1 MPSPLS
7 FQSSEEFRKKLIVRN
22 LQPYKVNGL
31 YNSNGFRPSSE
42 IVLRDEGVYDS
53 PDDLIGTDLFAQSLY
68 PLNAYGA
75 EGGYRVVNNVTG
87 LNNTK
92 SNLGEY
98 DYQDA
103 TLPESSLPYQN
114 QIPTKNKYSSDQ
126 YLLTELDYIQ
136 LKPEFETYWSPI
148 SFVPSTYTPANILLS
163 DDPAGSDGLL
173 SQDSFIAS
181 LGASFLRKLLKDRAA
196 QETAKE
202 LFGAQTLDE
211 TLGNPFLTQN
221 TLSNTNQTN
230 NKNWGITRPENQID
244 ANAIFVQKLQGTYIP
259 VSPIPGDYFD
269 EDMVQK
275 RPTSISQ
282 IFGAFND
289 GDTVSSAIRA
299 ILSNSRTPSELFLQ
313 NTGFGQKSQLFFNL
327 DYNQYKP
334 AYSRGILND
343 IANAASNVL
352 TDLFNGP
359 DGAPSGF
366 YVGSKR
372 NDPSQINSPSGD
384 RPVLYQGMESEALV
398 YGPDR
403 LAQAYENPTSDERAE
418 VRLASNG
425 LSLTDGGGIDGGLVW
440 SSPKYKNAGFFAA
453 QGGDQ
458 GSPDPNYNQVSGQ
471 IERDL
476 STNKNFKNGS
486 ILDFTQRLVNSTPN
500 GAKRLTHVGNA
511 INNLSKV
518 FNDGYK
524 EITKGSRV
532 IKYEGTNGQYRGV
545 EYGRLFTKDT
555 PYYTFADLQK
565 TDGITTSGRKFVNSV
580 LDNTFNLNIA
590 PINGVDSTNI
600 INNQAKK
607 YMLSIEN
614 LAWRTSNRPGFQVSD
629 LPFCER
635 GPNGGRIMW
644 FPPYDLKFNENTSPN
659 FQDNEFL
666 GRPEPIYT
674 YRSTKRTGSISFK
687 IVVDYPSIL
696 DVIIQ
701 KELGRES
708 NRLRLNEIVDSFM
721 AGCLKFDIYE
731 LARRFTTLSTNDIIN
746 FQNILTNPNVTT
758 GQITEVGNNVV
769 QTNQGGGGDKGTG
782 PGAGNN
788 KSQSSSQNNTPNF
801 DEFKNLTL
809 FFPPNPTLPVGPYVE
824 YYNIYNTSINLY
836 GDDQSKN
843 FFNNVVTYNY
853 NKFEQDLTEK
863 LKLYFDQNPAANV
876 KITFDDAQPNE
887 IGPVTGFTA
896 EQKVDSITASL
907 STMFSEELQ
916 NRQLQLVLGTTQS
929 SVIPLG
935 QPQGTSQ
942 GGNATS
948 TYGPYNCTSDDPTT
962 NLQISR
968 IACRSI
974 SIKNIEIDNSPE
986 NQQEV
991 PSKENTETNNNVNP
1005 TPVSP
1010 VSRPILERIRE
1021 GISKKLVRELLS
1033 ECSYFEIIKES
1044 NPFIYDTIRDK
1055 IKYFNPAFHSTTPE
1069 GLNARLTF
1077 LNQCTRPGDT
1087 IPVIGTDGKPK
1098 YNNAVNTAFGAP
1110 PVLVLRVGDFYNT
1123 KIIPTS
1129 LAITYD
1135 QLLDINPEGIG
1146 VQPMI
1151 ANVTL
1156 GFNFVGGSGLANA
1169 IDTLQNALSFNYYA
1183 NTEIYDERAEATES
1197 TSTRDNDLVKQ
1208 ILSDRNDGQSSSSQN
1223 VQNNKQNAGGETIGQ
1238 KITPGDSGD
1247 ITYQRLMDENLANS
1261 QVYINSLINKS
1272 IEITNNYNL
1281 GVFTIVS
1288 EQMRFNKGKIREF
1301 TTPKDLEIYGK
1312 SNSYQGD
1319 VDKFFSKLIS
1329 GVKNENLKYLKE
1341 LKSQNSKFK
1350 PKVVND
1356 VRDKIIDYLNN
1367 VKSELLSNLTSALNE
1382 ITQSQVNLV
1391 TNFAKTDY
1399 IDSLNDGYID
1409 TKGGT
1414 IVYSLSSTTEVTQ
1427 PATGTNT
1434 LLELVNDY
1442 EKLAKDLNSFFND
1455 YKSKIRINLNDYPTP
1470 TGQNQVI
1477 QNETDQLFYIFMSN
1491 IISDTNKRS
1500 EFVSNITRENENEKN
1515 SSSVTLPDFS
1525 TNYWNNVSNSYQ
1537 QYKVFDKNKLNP
1549 LTENPNYSK
1558 FEPYTPGKERKF
1570 TYSLNNNPT
1579 DNQKNRLKNLYKDG
1593 NSNVNDRTY
1602 NGKNTFN

>member
-7 FQSSEEFRKKLIVRN
+7 FQSTEEFRKKLIVRN

-31 YNSNGFRPSSE
+31 YNSNGVRPSSE
-42 IVLRDEGVYDS
+42 IILRDEGVYDS
-53 PDDLIGTDLFAQSLY
+53 PDDLIGTDLFAQLLY

-98 DYQDA
+98 NYQDA

-114 QIPTKNKYSSDQ
+114 QIPINNRYSSDQ
-126 YLLTELDYIQ
+126 YLLTGLNYIQ

-163 DDPAGSDGLL
+163 DDPTGSDGLL

-196 QETAKE
+196 QETEKQ
-202 LFGAQTLDE
+202 LFGASTLDE

-221 TLSNTNQTN
+221 ILSNTNQTN

-244 ANAIFVQKLQGTYIP
+244 ANALFVQKLEGTYIP

-282 IFGAFND
+282 IFGAFNY
-289 GDTVSSAIRA
+289 GDTISSAIRA

-334 AYSRGILND
+334 AYPRGFLND

-352 TDLFNGP
+352 SDLFNGP
-359 DGAPSGF
+359 DGAPGGY

-372 NDPSQINSPSGD
+372 NDPSQINSPSGE

-398 YGPDR
+398 YGPNI
-403 LAQAYENPTSDERAE
+403 LAQAYENPTADERAE

-440 SSPKYKNAGFFAA
+440 TSPKYKNAGFFATP
-453 QGGDQ
+453 GGDQ
-458 GSPDPNYNQVSGQ
+458 GSSDPNYNQVSGQ

-500 GAKRLTHVGNA
+500 GSKRLSHVGNA

-565 TDGITTSGRKFVNSV
+565 TDGITTTGRKFVNSV

-696 DVIIQ
+696 DVIVQ
-701 KELGRES
+701 KELGKES
-708 NRLRLNEIVDSFM
+708 NRIRLNEIVDSFM

-788 KSQSSSQNNTPNF
+788 KSQSSSQNNSPSLA
-801 DEFKNLTL
+801 EFNNLTY
-809 FFPPNPTLPVGPYVE
+809 FFPNNPQTPVEPYNQ
-824 YYNIYNTSINLY
+824 YYDALGLDVTTNEATS
-836 GDDQSKN
+836 N
-843 FFNNVVTYNY
+843 FFNNVVNYNY
-853 NKFEQDLTEK
+853 NTGNTQLINKIQEIFN
-863 LKLYFDQNPAANV
+863 QNAKSSV
-876 KITFDDAQPNE
+876 KITFNDSQAQLFGPTQQLTGPQKLESIKLLFNE
-887 IGPVTGFTA
+887 TFAQQI
-896 EQKVDSITASL
+896 
-907 STMFSEELQ
+907 Q
-916 NRQLQLVLGTTQS
+916 NNQLTFIL
-929 SVIPLG
+929 
-935 QPQGTSQ
+935 GTSQ
-942 GGNATS
+942 STVTPKGQPEGQTQGGTS
-948 TYGPYNCTSDDPTT
+948 TSNYGPYDCSSGEFGQDPI
-962 NLQISR
+962 NQ
-968 IACRSI
+968 IACRSLTV
-974 SIKNIEIDNSPE
+974 SKIETDTSPE

-1010 VSRPILERIRE
+1010 VSRPILQKIRE
-1021 GISKKLVRELLS
+1021 GISKKIVRELLS

-1087 IPVIGTDGKPK
+1087 IPTIGTDGNPK

-1151 ANVTL
+1151 ANITL

-1169 IDTLQNALSFNYYA
+1169 IDTLQNALTFNYYA

-1247 ITYQRLMDENLANS
+1247 ITYQKLMDENLANS
-1261 QVYINSLINKS
+1261 QGYINSLLNKS
-1272 IEITNNYNL
+1272 NEIINNYNL
-1281 GVFTIVS
+1281 GVLTIVS
-1288 EQMRFNKGKIREF
+1288 EEMKFNKGKIREF

-1319 VDKFFSKLIS
+1319 IDKYFSKLIN

-1367 VKSELLSNLTSALNE
+1367 VKSELLSNLTNALNE
-1382 ITQSQVNLV
+1382 ITQSQVNLA

-1409 TKGGT
+1409 TKGGP
-1414 IVYSLSSTTEVTQ
+1414 IVYTLSSTTEVTQ
-1427 PATGTNT
+1427 PSTGANT
-1434 LLELVNDY
+1434 LLELINDY
-1442 EKLAKDLNSFFND
+1442 EKLAKDLNSFFNE
-1455 YKSKIRINLNDYPTP
+1455 YSAEIRINLNDYPTP
-1470 TGQNQVI
+1470 TGQGQVI
-1477 QNETDQLFYIFMSN
+1477 QNETDQLFFIFMSN

-1500 EFVSNITRENENEKN
+1500 EFISSITRGNENEKN
-1515 SSSVTLPDFS
+1515 SSNETLPNFS
-1525 TNYWNNVSNSYQ
+1525 TNYWNDVSKNYNEFKS
-1537 QYKVFDKNKLNP
+1537 FDKKQLNP
-1549 LTENPNYSK
+1549 LTENPFYTK

-1570 TYSLNNNPT
+1570 KYSLNNNPT